1 MNMEKKVIISI
12 VGFAIAVA
20 IFAMIWNITSN
31 IAGENNSENSQEEL
45 NEIDSNNILEISEF
59 ESVTDDCLYEAE
71 MQMAIDEA
79 SNNLGDDDTRYLL
92 ESVDGYIFVY
102 YLNDE
107 NEKYL
112 YKRTTIS
119 VDYLSQED
127 IDDLEVGIE
136 VVGSEDL
143 NKMLED
149 FE

>member
-1 MNMEKKVIISI
+1 
-12 VGFAIAVA
+12 
-20 IFAMIWNITSN
+20 
-31 IAGENNSENSQEEL
+31 
-45 NEIDSNNILEISEF
+45 
-59 ESVTDDCLYEAE
+59 
-71 MQMAIDEA
+71 
-79 SNNLGDDDTRYLL
+79 LL